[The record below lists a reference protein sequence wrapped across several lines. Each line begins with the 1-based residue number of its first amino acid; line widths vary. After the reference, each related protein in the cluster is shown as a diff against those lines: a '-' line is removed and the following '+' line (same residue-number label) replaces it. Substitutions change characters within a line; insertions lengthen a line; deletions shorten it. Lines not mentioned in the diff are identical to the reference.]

1 MWPMLPLSKD
11 HAHFNQSSQMKSN
24 QIDMIKQ
31 LCASECIVRTE
42 ENENSK
48 AHNSRTEFYG

>member
-1 MWPMLPLSKD
+1 MLPLSKD